1 MNSFPDIEFVIRQA
15 FKQLLIE
22 KVKPWVFLNSD
33 KMKTITDFNGRKIC
47 YKGVSFE
54 GSPRLVFWNDFI
66 EPFLEAIIIWSFEF
80 SCVQA
85 ERKHYP
91 LLQVLKY
98 VKNYLLSSI
107 KEIYSEMQDIDRR
120 LKGKGYPSRVTPY
133 DITGKLLAMKQIID
147 GNYQAVL
154 PKKAEEP
161 IKGRRPLIDAFEFKP
176 NVYGLGVD
184 LKKVIEFFR
193 KKKTEA

>member
-22 KVKPWVFLNSD
+22 KVKPWVFLNTG

-47 YKGVSFE
+47 YRGVSFE
-54 GSPRLVFWNDFI
+54 GSPRLVFWNGFI

-80 SCVQA
+80 SCLQS
-85 ERKHYP
+85 EKKHYP

-98 VKNYLLSSI
+98 VKNYLSSSI
-107 KEIYSEMQDIDRR
+107 KETYSEMQDIDRGLR
-120 LKGKGYPSRVTPY
+120 GKGYPSRVTPN
-133 DITGKLLAMKQIID
+133 DITGKLLAMQQIMDI
-147 GNYQAVL
+147 NYQAVL
-154 PKKAEEP
+154 PKKAEGP
-161 IKGRRPLIDAFEFKP
+161 IKERRSLFDAFEFKP

-184 LKKVIEFFR
+184 LKKIIGFFR
-193 KKKTEA
+193 KKKTES